1 MKTLI
6 VLLAGLLV
14 GVGVGWYVGY
24 TRPIAKANRDAHQE
38 MLATESD
45 DWEAALFAVK
55 AVPLIESGD
64 TQKAVGWLVK
74 PIGSYYRVYT
84 LHAGTNDE
92 RLKLRAMIEQL
103 ASTNS
108 AVDAEI
114 HRKVE

>member
-1 MKTLI
+1 MKIIIISLI
-6 VLLAGLLV
+6 SLLV
-14 GVGVGWYVGY
+14 GVGIGWYFGY
-24 TRPIAKANRDAHQE
+24 TRPIAKANRDARQE

-55 AVPLIESGD
+55 AIPLIESGD
-64 TQKAVGWLVK
+64 TQKAVRWLVS
-74 PIGSYYRVYT
+74 PIGSYYRVYGP
-84 LHAGTNDE
+84 LAGTNED
-92 RLKLRAMIEQL
+92 RLKMLTMIKQL

>member
-1 MKTLI
+1 MKIIII
-6 VLLAGLLV
+6 VLVSLLV
-14 GVGVGWYVGY
+14 GVGVGWYFGY

-55 AVPLIESGD
+55 AIPLIESGD
-64 TQKAVGWLVK
+64 SQKAVGWLVK
-74 PIGSYYRVYT
+74 PIGSYYRVYSP
-84 LHAGTNDE
+84 HPGTNEE
-92 RLKLRAMIEQL
+92 RLKLLTMIQQL

-108 AVDAEI
+108 AVDAEL

>member
-1 MKTLI
+1 MKTIIILLI
-6 VLLAGLLV
+6 GLLV
-14 GVGVGWYVGY
+14 GLGVGWYFGY
-24 TRPIAKANRDAHQE
+24 TKPIAKANRDAHQE

-45 DWEAALFAVK
+45 DSMAAIIAVR
-55 AVPLIESGD
+55 AIPLIESGD

-74 PIGSYYRVYT
+74 PVGSYYRVYG
-84 LHAGTNDE
+84 LHAGMNDE
-92 RLKLRAMIEQL
+92 RLKLRGMIEQL